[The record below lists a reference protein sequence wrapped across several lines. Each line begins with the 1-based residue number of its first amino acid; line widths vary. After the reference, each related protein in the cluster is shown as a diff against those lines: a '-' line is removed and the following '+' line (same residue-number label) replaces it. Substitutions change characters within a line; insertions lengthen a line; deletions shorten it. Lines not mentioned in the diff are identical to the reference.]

1 MTSGQKIASSLLAA
15 FALFAIFVLSFQSK
29 LFRELETRFY
39 AQSKIAENTRQLD
52 KISESCDLYISD
64 ILSLVEKGENAWTK
78 NAAVRSYYVQNPSES
93 DVNQRRRQTEAL
105 FAQIPSL
112 SGIRIVDKNGKSVHY
127 SSFDETDL
135 LKQNGITK
143 FYKNYNDI
151 EKDANEISFETLR
164 KITSE
169 TKAVLLCDQTRGR
182 LILSVPFCWV
192 DGIYSGIS
200 LFYLNLFE
208 VEKELVSRD
217 VISLGQG
224 MSLFSDDDFNGG
236 IVFNL
241 PFGNKNDFKLPTLNY
256 WKNRSEIM
264 RRGGNYQQPE
274 KLVELPDGRFYV
286 ALSSNRIGKIR
297 VSGVYTSD
305 VFELSSEIRLIIYI
319 SIFISILL
327 IVFLIFSFFGDPV
340 VQLQKR
346 IKKLQLGII
355 ENYLDGK
362 EKKEWSDAAR
372 LLRQRRNDLSDDI
385 IKSLHVHSKKRRDE
399 LSDYLEKNWE
409 EIFAIFE
416 TKTGSQNTSGNAA
429 GGSSDISGASIQEI
443 RRMLEEVLQSKNFV
457 SGVAA
462 ASGTAVVAGGAAAV
476 QKIANADEVEE
487 LAEDAEELDEVEELA
502 EDAEELDEVEELA
515 EDAESL
521 DEVEELAEDAESL
534 DEVEELA
541 EDAESLDEVEELAE
555 DAESLDEVEELAEDA
570 ESLDEVEELAED
582 AESLDEVEE
591 LAEDAEELD
600 EVEELAEDAESLD
613 EVEELA
619 EDAESL
625 DEVEKLTED
634 SENFEESK
642 EALQD
647 SVEDANENSAADG
660 TQELEVAEKEQE
672 FEDVEEFAEDL
683 SEANEN
689 PEESDEN
696 AEITGVQ
703 TECETVEPETA
714 EEFEDSEL
722 LTDVDELSDD
732 LEAAEPLSDS
742 EVEEFDELDEL
753 EEFVEEPKENS
764 ADIALLFA
772 KPVYEFS
779 SSSETYFPTEELATV
794 DNLFA
799 EELSLGSEFSLT
811 NTNPTPITVY
821 SFPTYSEEE
830 FASVDDIVES
840 KSENLENQNDEQIA
854 QAAESDEQTENQS
867 DFEELTEEVP
877 AFVSEPSFSMTN
889 FGENISADVPEL
901 DSAGEDS
908 NAIVEKDGIFSIAE
922 NLDCSGVVQDSDFK
936 QLVDS
941 IL

>member
-1 MTSGQKIASSLLAA
+1 MTDNLSVEMTSGQKIASSLLAA

-264 RRGGNYQQPE
+264 SRGGNYQQPE

-362 EKKEWSDAAR
+362 EKKEWSDVAR

-476 QKIANADEVEE
+476 QKIANADEVDEIEE
-487 LAEDAEELDEVEELA
+487 IDEIEE
-502 EDAEELDEVEELA
+502 
-515 EDAESL
+515 
-521 DEVEELAEDAESL
+521 
-534 DEVEELA
+534 
-541 EDAESLDEVEELAE
+541 AE

-600 EVEELAEDAESLD
+600 EVEELAEDAEELDEVEELAEDAEELD

-625 DEVEKLTED
+625 DEVEELAEDAEELDEVEELAEDAESLDEVEDLTED

-642 EALQD
+642 EVPQD
-647 SVEDANENSAADG
+647 SVEDANENSAADE

-689 PEESDEN
+689 PEESGEN

-779 SSSETYFPTEELATV
+779 SSPETYFPTEELATV

-830 FASVDDIVES
+830 FASVDDIIES
-840 KSENLENQNDEQIA
+840 KSENRENQNDEQIA

-908 NAIVEKDGIFSIAE
+908 NANAIVEKDGIFSIAE

>member
-264 RRGGNYQQPE
+264 SRGGNYQQPE

-362 EKKEWSDAAR
+362 EKKEWSDVAR

-476 QKIANADEVEE
+476 QKIANADEVDEIEE
-487 LAEDAEELDEVEELA
+487 IDEIEE
-502 EDAEELDEVEELA
+502 
-515 EDAESL
+515 
-521 DEVEELAEDAESL
+521 
-534 DEVEELA
+534 
-541 EDAESLDEVEELAE
+541 AE

-600 EVEELAEDAESLD
+600 EVEELAEDAEELDEVEELAEDAEELD

-625 DEVEKLTED
+625 DEVEELAEDAEELDEVEELAEDAESLDEVEDLTED

-642 EALQD
+642 EVPQD
-647 SVEDANENSAADG
+647 SVEDANENSAADE

-689 PEESDEN
+689 PEESGEN

-779 SSSETYFPTEELATV
+779 SSPETYFPTEELATV

-830 FASVDDIVES
+830 FASVDDIIES
-840 KSENLENQNDEQIA
+840 KSENRENQNDEQIA

-908 NAIVEKDGIFSIAE
+908 NANAIVEKDGIFSIAE